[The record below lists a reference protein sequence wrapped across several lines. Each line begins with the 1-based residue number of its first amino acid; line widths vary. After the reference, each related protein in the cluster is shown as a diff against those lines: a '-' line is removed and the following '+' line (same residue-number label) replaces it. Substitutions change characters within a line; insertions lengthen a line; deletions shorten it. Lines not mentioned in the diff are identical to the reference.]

1 MICAVLML
9 DTACAET
16 LSAADREAL
25 LETLEKLRES
35 AGSKVD
41 GKIRTALAA
50 FRGAAGDDGAAIEL
64 YLNCME
70 LVNFDEQ
77 HKKAS
82 DFREWKRKEA
92 EKLSDPALRTAL
104 RLQLRWLIL
113 TLQSVPED
121 ADRQKLGG
129 EARQLMDSI
138 FAEAEKLSGQEGL
151 LGQSVMGTVF
161 ARAYEIT
168 QTKVENWPQSPIQIE
183 AIYSQIIFPPL
194 RNASRLEELRAAWIK
209 RIYQEGAVARHWS
222 KKGDGK
228 GDDDR
233 KGLAGA
239 ASDTSPAYEKFVEN
253 TQPKLQWEMEV
264 DLFRAGD
271 ESGAASRMLGH
282 LQKYISH
289 ASAKA
294 WSDELVE
301 LLNPTAPAETAAPA
315 ETGVA
320 NP

>member
-1 MICAVLML
+1 ML
-9 DTACAET
+9 DTACAES

-25 LETLEKLRES
+25 LETLAKLREN
-35 AGSKVD
+35 AESKVD

-50 FRGAAGDDGAAIEL
+50 FRNAAGSDDAAIEL

-77 HKKAS
+77 KKKAA
-82 DFREWKRKEA
+82 DFREWKRKES
-92 EKLSDPALRTAL
+92 EKLSDPALRVAL

-121 ADRQKLGG
+121 ADRLKLGA

-138 FAEAEKLSGQEGL
+138 FSEADKLSSQEGL

-183 AIYSQIIFPPL
+183 GIYSQIILPPL
-194 RNASRLEELRAAWIK
+194 RNSSRLDELQSAWIK
-209 RIYQEGAVARHWS
+209 RIKQEGAVAQHWS
-222 KKGDGK
+222 KK

-233 KGLAGA
+233 KGLSGA
-239 ASDTSPAYEKFVEN
+239 ASAISPAYEKFLET
-253 TQPKLQWEMEV
+253 TQPKLQWDMEV
-264 DLFRAGD
+264 DLYRAGD
-271 ESGAASRMLGH
+271 ESGAASRMLAH
-282 LQKYISH
+282 LQKHIAH
-289 ASAKA
+289 PSAKG
-294 WSDELVE
+294 WSDELVQ
-301 LLNPTAPAETAAPA
+301 LLSPTAPAGTAAPA
-315 ETGVA
+315 EAGPA